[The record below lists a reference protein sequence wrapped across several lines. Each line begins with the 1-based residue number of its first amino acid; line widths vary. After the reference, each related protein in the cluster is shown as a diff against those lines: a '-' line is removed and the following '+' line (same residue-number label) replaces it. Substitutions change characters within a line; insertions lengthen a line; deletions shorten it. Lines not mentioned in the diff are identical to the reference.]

1 MQIEYKGTK
10 IAKRSCN
17 LKMRQSITYAI
28 VASSMTFMIVLL
40 LVKQSKWSKDVREAM
55 NNLYNQNINEIT
67 VGKLTSDVSRIIAS
81 QPYYKT
87 LCEQDK

>member
-1 MQIEYKGTK
+1 
-10 IAKRSCN
+10 
-17 LKMRQSITYAI
+17 MRQSIIYAI

-55 NNLYNQNINEIT
+55 NNLYNQNINEII
-67 VGKLTSDVSRIIAS
+67 VGKLSPDVSRIIAS

>member
-1 MQIEYKGTK
+1 
-10 IAKRSCN
+10 
-17 LKMRQSITYAI
+17 MRQSIIYAI

-40 LVKQSKWSKDVREAM
+40 MVKQSKWSKDVREAM
-55 NNLYNQNINEIT
+55 NNLYNQNINEVI
-67 VGKLTSDVSRIIAS
+67 VGKLTPDVSRIITS

>member
-1 MQIEYKGTK
+1 
-10 IAKRSCN
+10 
-17 LKMRQSITYAI
+17 MRQSITYAI

>member
-1 MQIEYKGTK
+1 
-10 IAKRSCN
+10 
-17 LKMRQSITYAI
+17 MRQSTIYAI

-55 NNLYNQNINEIT
+55 NNLYNQDINEIA

>member
-1 MQIEYKGTK
+1 
-10 IAKRSCN
+10 
-17 LKMRQSITYAI
+17 MRQSIVYAI

-40 LVKQSKWSKDVREAM
+40 MVKQSKWSKDVREAM
-55 NNLYNQNINEIT
+55 NNLYNQNINEVI
-67 VGKLTSDVSRIIAS
+67 VGKLTPDVSRIIAS

>member
-1 MQIEYKGTK
+1 
-10 IAKRSCN
+10 
-17 LKMRQSITYAI
+17 MRQSIVYAI

-40 LVKQSKWSKDVREAM
+40 MVKQSKWSKDVREAM
-55 NNLYNQNINEIT
+55 NNLYNQNINEVI
-67 VGKLTSDVSRIIAS
+67 VGKLTPDLSRIIAS

>member
-1 MQIEYKGTK
+1 
-10 IAKRSCN
+10 
-17 LKMRQSITYAI
+17 MRQLIVYAI

-40 LVKQSKWSKDVREAM
+40 MVKQSKWSKDVGEAM
-55 NNLYNQNINEIT
+55 NNLYNQNINEVI
-67 VGKLTSDVSRIIAS
+67 VGKLTPDVSRIIAS

>member
-1 MQIEYKGTK
+1 
-10 IAKRSCN
+10 
-17 LKMRQSITYAI
+17 MRQSIVYAI

-40 LVKQSKWSKDVREAM
+40 MVKQSKWSKDVGEAM
-55 NNLYNQNINEIT
+55 NNLYNQNINEVI
-67 VGKLTSDVSRIIAS
+67 VGKLTPDVSRIIAS

>member
-1 MQIEYKGTK
+1 
-10 IAKRSCN
+10 
-17 LKMRQSITYAI
+17 MRQSIIYAI

-40 LVKQSKWSKDVREAM
+40 MVKQSKWSKDVREAM

>member
-1 MQIEYKGTK
+1 
-10 IAKRSCN
+10 
-17 LKMRQSITYAI
+17 MRQSIVYAI

-40 LVKQSKWSKDVREAM
+40 MVKQSKWSKDVREAM
-55 NNLYNQNINEIT
+55 NNLYNQNINEVI
-67 VGKLTSDVSRIIAS
+67 VGKLTPDVSPIIAS

>member
-1 MQIEYKGTK
+1 MHTETK
-10 IAKRSCN
+10 LKATLPIN
-17 LKMRQSITYAI
+17 IKMRQSIIYAI

-40 LVKQSKWSKDVREAM
+40 MVKQSKWSKDVREAM
-55 NNLYNQNINEIT
+55 NNLYNQNINEII
-67 VGKLTSDVSRIIAS
+67 VGKLSPDVSRIIAS

>member
-1 MQIEYKGTK
+1 
-10 IAKRSCN
+10 
-17 LKMRQSITYAI
+17 MRQSIVYAI

-40 LVKQSKWSKDVREAM
+40 MMKQSKWSKDVREAM
-55 NNLYNQNINEIT
+55 NNLYNQNINEVI
-67 VGKLTSDVSRIIAS
+67 VGKLTPDVSRIIAS